1 MEFIRTH
8 KIAICI
14 GVIAFV
20 LRFFLVFGYE
30 VWRGPEAFRTAFA
43 PGSDSARY
51 INLGHNLAY
60 EGVYSPS
67 PRPPYA
73 PEETIEP
80 AYPLFLAALFFLKE
94 SLLLVALCQIFLAA
108 ATTILVYKIAEMY
121 MPRVP
126 SIIAGLLFAA
136 EPVGAYLAGA
146 VFTETLFMSFFIS
159 GIYYFL
165 KSLHVDAS
173 RSRWGI
179 FFGGLFLG
187 ASALTRPEVQFL
199 AVVFVLFC
207 FWVRRGESKR
217 NTMRAL
223 AVFLIG
229 FFLVLAPWLVRNK
242 ITYGSWQTSSIGIH
256 KVYLFDL
263 LYFYSHEE
271 NVSFKE
277 ARAALRDRVVA
288 ISPYGNDDPTFANA
302 PYLQKVAI
310 DYIRERP
317 ISFAV
322 FYTVKT
328 LPFFFGDGL
337 RYLSS
342 KFALADA
349 PIINISG
356 HILEGEFGVLWRA
369 LHTEEALPVMLLLVG
384 GFCWFVITVGM
395 VLGIWFACRQKDPRV
410 RGSLLLLAALILI
423 FAFMSGPVSNPR
435 LRFKA
440 EPLMFILAAF
450 GFFQLLH
457 ARLNGPR
464 ALPEIFKDDKG
475 EEYRI
480 AEKHP

>member
-1 MEFIRTH
+1 MQFLRTH
-8 KIAICI
+8 KVALYI
-14 GVIAFV
+14 GLLAFA
-20 LRFFLVFGYE
+20 LRFILVFGYAA
-30 VWRGPEAFRTAFA
+30 WQGPEAFRAAFA

-51 INLGHNLAY
+51 LNLGHNLAY

-67 PRPPYA
+67 PSAPYE
-73 PEETIEP
+73 PEQTIEP
-80 AYPLFLAALFFLKE
+80 VYPVFLAVVFSLKE
-94 SLLLVALCQIFLAA
+94 SLLLVALAQIVLAA
-108 ATTILVYKIAEMY
+108 ITAVLVYKIASLA
-121 MPRVP
+121 MPSLP
-126 SIIAGLLFAA
+126 SIVAGLLFAA
-136 EPVGAYLAGA
+136 EPVGVYLAGA
-146 VFTETLFMSFFIS
+146 VFTETLFALCFLA

-165 KSLHVDAS
+165 KGAISMVPPE
-173 RSRWGI
+173 RNVFWGGI
-179 FFGGLFLG
+179 FLG
-187 ASALTRPEVQFL
+187 VSALTRPEVQFL
-199 AVVFVLFC
+199 PIVFVLAYL
-207 FWVRRGESKR
+207 WMRRGER
-217 NTMRAL
+217 MRSVVCT
-223 AVFLIG
+223 AVIFLTG
-229 FFLVLAPWLVRNK
+229 FLLVLAPWLVRNK
-242 ITYGSWQTSSIGIH
+242 LTYGSWQTSSIGIH

-277 ARAALRDRVVA
+277 ARVALRDRVVA

-302 PYLQKVAI
+302 PYLQKVTI
-310 DYIRERP
+310 DYISERP

-356 HILEGEFGVLWRA
+356 HILEGEFGVLWRV
-369 LHTEEALPVMLLLVG
+369 LRTEEALQVILLMIGGLCWLVIN
-384 GFCWFVITVGM
+384 FGM
-395 VLGIWFACRQKDPRV
+395 AFGIWFACKQKDPRV
-410 RGSLLLLAALILI
+410 RGALLLLAALVFL

-457 ARLNGPR
+457 TRFNGSH
-464 ALPEIFKDDKG
+464 ALPEVLKDDKR